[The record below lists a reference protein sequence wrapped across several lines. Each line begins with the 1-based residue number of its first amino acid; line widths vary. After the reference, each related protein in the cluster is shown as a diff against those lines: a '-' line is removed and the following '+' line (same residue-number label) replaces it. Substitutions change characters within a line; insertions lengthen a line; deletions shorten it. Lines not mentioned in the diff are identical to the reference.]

1 MGSVLVAGS
10 DGLSL
15 DYSGGRGPLGKMRPI
30 VLYRSILATMRVSSF
45 MLEVGNIVLHSLR
58 NFRHDSAGKIERVQI
73 SNTPIHCRGKGEKK
87 GGKIKMPK
95 KHA

>member
-15 DYSGGRGPLGKMRPI
+15 DYSGRRSSLGKMRPI
-30 VLYRSILATMRVSSF
+30 ILYRSILTTVGASSL

-58 NFRHDSAGKIERVQI
+58 DLRHDSAGKIERVQI

-95 KHA
+95 KQA